1 MEKNKKKLSAPLIV
15 ALVLCVALLGFS
27 AFQLAGIYVE
37 YKKGEDEYEALREFV
52 KTEVPEVDYEGDEP
66 LQPEEEAEP
75 RVDFAELKALN
86 EDIIG
91 WIEVP
96 DTPISYPI
104 VQGEDDVYYLTH
116 TCNNT
121 ENSAGSIFME
131 TLNSADFSDVHTI
144 LYGHNMK
151 NGSMF
156 GTLMEYESPSYLVAH
171 PLIFIDTEEGSHAY
185 KIFSCYR
192 VDADSDSYTIGFKA
206 DEMYVNF
213 LKKLKERSA
222 YDTGVEVTMDDKIIT
237 LSTCTNTGTNRYL
250 VHAKKAW

>member
-116 TCNNT
+116 TFNNT

-213 LKKLKERSA
+213 LTKLKERSA

>member
-116 TCNNT
+116 TFNNT

>member
-52 KTEVPEVDYEGDEP
+52 KTEVPEVDYEGDKP

-116 TCNNT
+116 TFNNT